1 MILIGR
7 MTKILVWG
15 LLILLLTAVGGHYY
29 WSRPKMDYPVINI
42 AIQTQLADR
51 VKETSSLALLNG
63 QLWTTNDSGDSANL
77 YQINEQ
83 TGLVVKQVNIA
94 GVDSYDWEA
103 LAQDAKKLYVIDCG
117 NNKGTRK
124 SRSIIGVE
132 RRTLLAAEDGSKLA
146 ASGIDRFTMA
156 DKPQQPLTMFFHD
169 YDCEAATVVG
179 DQLWIFSKNWVDFNS
194 RRYSL
199 DLVNLTGNVSAL
211 TSSPAPVPALQ
222 PVQAL
227 EPQQELDVGGL
238 ITAADFNAV
247 TGQLALLGYSESLIY
262 KQPFIWLVPVEN
274 KQVDWQQARRFNLA
288 PYGQWESIAWRGD
301 HELLVTAEAAWGE
314 AGRFGVVEL
323 GLLTALD

>member
-1 MILIGR
+1 MIFIGR

-15 LLILLLTAVGGHYY
+15 LLLLLLTAAGGHYY

-42 AIQTQLADR
+42 AIQTRLADR

-63 QLWTTNDSGDSANL
+63 QLWTTNDSGNSANL

-83 TGLVVKQVNIA
+83 TGQVEKRVRVA
-94 GVDSYDWEA
+94 GVNNVDWEA
-103 LAQDAKKLYVIDCG
+103 LAQDANNIYVLDCG
-117 NNKGTRK
+117 NNKGVRPH
-124 SRSIIGVE
+124 RSIIQID
-132 RRTLLAAEDGSKLA
+132 RQALSAAQSGTEVA

-156 DKPQQPLTMFFHD
+156 DKPAQPLTMFFHD

-199 DLVNLTGNVSAL
+199 DLANLTGNVSAL
-211 TSSPAPVPALQ
+211 TSSPALQ

-238 ITAADFNAV
+238 ITGADFNMV

-262 KQPFIWLVPVEN
+262 KQPFIWLVPVHD

-301 HELLVTAEAAWGE
+301 HQLLVTAEAAWGE

>member
-1 MILIGR
+1 
-7 MTKILVWG
+7 MTFIRRAMKVLMWG
-15 LLILLLTAVGGHYY
+15 LLILLLTVVGGHYY
-29 WSRPKMDYPVINI
+29 WSQPKTDYPVINI
-42 AIQTQLADR
+42 TIQTRLADK

-63 QLWTTNDSGDSANL
+63 QIWTTNDSGDRANL
-77 YQINEQ
+77 YQINAL

-94 GVDSYDWEA
+94 GVGSYDWEA
-103 LAQDAKKLYVIDCG
+103 LAQDENKLYVIDCG

-124 SRSIIGVE
+124 SRSIISVE
-132 RRTLLAAEDGSKLA
+132 SLALLAAEDGGKLA
-146 ASGIDRFTMA
+146 ASGVDRFTMA
-156 DKPQQPLTMFFHD
+156 DKPQQSLTMFFHD

-179 DQLWIFSKNWVDFNS
+179 DQLWIFSKNWVDFKS

-211 TSSPAPVPALQ
+211 TSLPELP

-227 EPQQELDVGGL
+227 EPQQELDVAGL

-247 TGQLALLGYSESLIY
+247 TGQLALLGYSENLIY
-262 KQPFIWLVPVEN
+262 KQPFIWLVPVQD

-301 HELLVTAEAAWGE
+301 HELLVTAEAAWGD

-323 GLLTALD
+323 GLFTTLD